1 MAQQSNFN
9 DFIATKSLN
18 VYFQSA
24 GDRLEEESQVLDLA
38 IKAMVNDG
46 QHINNKSI
54 ISNLIQT
61 LECTDDIVM
70 AHVVRNTLEI
80 VVNHTVDDI

>member
-9 DFIATKSLN
+9 DFITTKSLN
-18 VYFQSA
+18 AYFQSA

>member
-1 MAQQSNFN
+1 MPQQSNFN
-9 DFIATKSLN
+9 SFLADKSLN
-18 VYFQSA
+18 AYFQSA

-38 IKAMVNDG
+38 IKSMISDG

-54 ISNLIQT
+54 ISNLIHT
-61 LECTDDIVM
+61 LECTDDIGM

>member
-1 MAQQSNFN
+1 M
-9 DFIATKSLN
+9 
-18 VYFQSA
+18 
-24 GDRLEEESQVLDLA
+24 
-38 IKAMVNDG
+38 
-46 QHINNKSI
+46 
-54 ISNLIQT
+54 IQT

>member
-18 VYFQSA
+18 AYFQSA

-46 QHINNKSI
+46 
-54 ISNLIQT
+54 
-61 LECTDDIVM
+61 
-70 AHVVRNTLEI
+70 
-80 VVNHTVDDI
+80 

>member
-1 MAQQSNFN
+1 MAQQSSFN
-9 DFIATKSLN
+9 TFIADKSLN
-18 VYFQSA
+18 AYFQSA

-38 IKAMVNDG
+38 IKAMINDG

-70 AHVVRNTLEI
+70 AHVIRNTLEI